1 MVKIISEEQREK
13 ILQSVVKHFALFTA
27 EIDNVDKPDAI
38 EISFNTFGCTYAK
51 HLNEI
56 IEENPEFLWVMYSAS
71 FDVHRYIIGIYHR
84 DS

>member
-1 MVKIISEEQREK
+1 MFEKISEEQREK
-13 ILQSVVKHFALFTA
+13 ILQSVVKHFSFFPV
-27 EIDNVDKPDAI
+27 EIDNVDKPDGI
-38 EISFNTFGCTYAK
+38 EISFNTFGSAYAK

-84 DS
+84 NN

>member
-1 MVKIISEEQREK
+1 MVKKISEEQREK
-13 ILQSVVKHFALFTA
+13 ILQSVIKHFSFFPV
-27 EIDNVDKPDAI
+27 EIDNVDQPAAI
-38 EISFNTFGCTYAK
+38 VISFNAFGSSSAK

-84 DS
+84 NS

>member
-1 MVKIISEEQREK
+1 MVKKISEEQREK
-13 ILQSVVKHFALFTA
+13 ILQSVIKHFSRFTV
-27 EIDNVDKPDAI
+27 EIDDVDKPDGV
-38 EISFNTFGCTYAK
+38 EISFNTFGSAYAK

-84 DS
+84 NN

>member
-1 MVKIISEEQREK
+1 MVKKISEEQREK
-13 ILQSVVKHFALFTA
+13 ILQSVVKHFAHLTV
-27 EIDNVDKPDAI
+27 EIDDVDKHDGVQL
-38 EISFNTFGCTYAK
+38 SFNTFGSSYAK

-84 DS
+84 GC